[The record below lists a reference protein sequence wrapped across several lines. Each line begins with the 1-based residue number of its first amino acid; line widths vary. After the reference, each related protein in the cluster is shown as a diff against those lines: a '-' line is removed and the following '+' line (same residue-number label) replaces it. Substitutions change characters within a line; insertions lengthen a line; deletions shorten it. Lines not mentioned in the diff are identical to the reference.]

1 MQPFAWVLCSTSLGG
16 RGLRPWLHQAR
27 AGRAAP
33 TRWWGVSHLGGR
45 GAPPTPRASQARPRA
60 PTVASYSHCTH
71 SSASAC
77 QAPEKA
83 GLGPFFSNLG
93 LGAPSQGLVLGHSK
107 PPRGHLWL
115 GWGPFLRR
123 AAVPPWSG
131 PPAHPEKKFNWPQ
144 SGGCPGPQMGATPAS
159 WAGLPGKGKAPSRQP
174 TCGSKPGAPH
184 VGSVGAGRK

>member
-16 RGLRPWLHQAR
+16 RGLRPWLQCTRPAR
-27 AGRAAP
+27 GP
-33 TRWWGVSHLGGR
+33 CCTRQVVGGK
-45 GAPPTPRASQARPRA
+45 PPGWQGCPPAPRASQARPRA

-71 SSASAC
+71 SSAC
-77 QAPEKA
+77 QAPEKT
-83 GLGPFFSNLG
+83 GLGAFFSNLG
-93 LGAPSQGLVLGHSK
+93 LSAPSQGLVLGQSK
-107 PPRGHLWL
+107 PPRWHVWL
-115 GWGPFLRR
+115 GWGPFPRR

-144 SGGCPGPQMGATPAS
+144 SGGCPSPKMGATTAS

-174 TCGSKPGAPH
+174 TCWSKPGAPH